1 MRSVAGMHILH
12 VSFQIIASNG
22 CMAGDGIAGSYAI
35 FVCVC
40 ETATLFSTA
49 TAPIYI
55 PSNSAGGL
63 PFSTPSA
70 TLAIWTFLNDGLSD
84 PFEVVSH

>member
-1 MRSVAGMHILH
+1 VRSVAGMHILH
-12 VSFQIIASNG
+12 VSFQIIALNG

-40 ETATLFSTA
+40 ETAILFSTV

-55 PSNSAGGL
+55 PSNSVGGF
-63 PFSTPSA
+63 PFLH
-70 TLAIWTFLNDGLSD
+70 TLCNTCYLDIFK
-84 PFEVVSH
+84 